1 MTLTSSFRT
10 APNIG
15 LIKYWGKWNE
25 NEIIP
30 LNTNIGVTLNSET
43 VFTTTKVILNPESS
57 KDKLII
63 NGKDFPVS

>member
-1 MTLTSSFRT
+1 MFTLLNNKLTLTSSFRT

-30 LNTNIGVTLNSET
+30 LNTNIGVTLNSDT
-43 VFTTTKVILNPESS
+43 VYT
-57 KDKLII
+57 
-63 NGKDFPVS
+63 